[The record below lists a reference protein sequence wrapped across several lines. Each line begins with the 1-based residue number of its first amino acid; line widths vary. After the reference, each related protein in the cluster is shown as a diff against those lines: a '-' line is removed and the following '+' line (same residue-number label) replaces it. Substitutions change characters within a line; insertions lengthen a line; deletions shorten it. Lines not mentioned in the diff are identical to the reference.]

1 MTLVVIVAIVAK
13 LDVLRVAK
21 LLMLYTTQ
29 VVAKGCKVVNVI
41 HHTGGCKGLQSCQ
54 CYTPHRWYE
63 TYNERVSFFF
73 LIQDLNVER

>member
-1 MTLVVIVAIVAK
+1 MCDTSSNRGNSSKTRCI
-13 LDVLRVAK
+13 
-21 LLMLYTTQ
+21 
-29 VVAKGCKVVNVI
+29 KGCKVVSVI